1 MHTRAKKILDFW
13 FKETPLKKRFQRHKD
28 FDALIKN
35 NFLKDY
41 ELAGSNEYDD
51 WQDSPLGSLAL
62 VIFLINFQEICLE
75 MNQKLLTKIIKQG

>member
-13 FKETPLKKRFQRHKD
+13 FKETPPKKRFQKHKD

-41 ELAGSNEYDD
+41 ELASSNEYDD
-51 WQDSPLGSLAL
+51 WQDNPLGSLSL
-62 VIFLINFQEICLE
+62 SLSRSLLISSISLSIVDI
-75 MNQKLLTKIIKQG
+75 TRIKNLS